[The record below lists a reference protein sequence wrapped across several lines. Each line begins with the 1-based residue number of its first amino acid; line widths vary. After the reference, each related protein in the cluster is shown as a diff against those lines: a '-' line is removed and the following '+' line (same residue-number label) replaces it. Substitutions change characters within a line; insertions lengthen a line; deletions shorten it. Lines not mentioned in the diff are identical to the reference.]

1 MNRIT
6 FIEIGGKSF
15 PLSFSLGMLKDISRK
30 FGSFNKIEDAMSKI
44 DEEMTEE
51 SIDVISFLVYI
62 LIKQGALYCNTFG
75 NGQPL
80 PDNIA
85 KDENGKILALTQEQ
99 VEVGLSMENI
109 EDAMKCIS
117 EAMTG
122 SSQTEIEVQSDSK
135 NEEATHQV

>member
-30 FGSFNKIEDAMSKI
+30 FGSFNKIEDVMSKI

-99 VEVGLSMENI
+99 VEVGLSMEGI

>member
-6 FIEIGGKSF
+6 FIEIGGRSF
-15 PLSFSLGMLKDISRK
+15 PLSFSLGMLRSISSK

-44 DEEMTEE
+44 DDELTEE
-51 SIDVISFLVYI
+51 SIDVISYLVYI

-85 KDENGKILALTQEQ
+85 KDEKGKILALSQEE
-99 VEVGLSMENI
+99 VEVGLSIDGI
-109 EDAMKCIS
+109 EDAMKSIS
-117 EAMTG
+117 EAMAG
-122 SSQTEIEVQSDSK
+122 ASKKEIEIESDSK

>member
-51 SIDVISFLVYI
+51 SIEVISFLVYI

-80 PDNIA
+80 PENIA

-99 VEVGLSMENI
+99 VEVGLSIENI